1 MRRYVLTLVLL
12 SLGMAAAMAQVDTV
26 KAVHAMAVQ
35 MCGCLDTLAST
46 TDDTAYMAGYR
57 TCLDAALAAH
67 PEVLRATDAQQDGDG
82 LHPGYQLGLL
92 LGIAMDMTCPGK
104 ATKRLEHLHP
114 RRDATPRL
122 DI

>member
-1 MRRYVLTLVLL
+1 MLL
-12 SLGMAAAMAQVDTV
+12 CLGMAAATAQGDTA

-35 MCGCLDTLAST
+35 MCGCLDTLSST
-46 TDDTAYMAGYR
+46 ADDTAYMAGYR

-67 PEVLRATDAQQDGDG
+67 PEVLRATDARQSGDG

-92 LGIAMDMTCPGK
+92 LGIAMDMACPGK

-114 RRDATPRL
+114 RRDSTQRL